1 MPATYTFTAL
11 ETAFLGAASVY
22 QKKLLGW
29 DIVEA
34 GVELRTNVTTP
45 QGLAKYDTNDGPQP
59 YRKQDDFKAGTFT
72 DRTLTAYQSKYD
84 QELDPED
91 FRNTYLATLPEMP
104 FEQYAVDH
112 AGQRF
117 LDALMR
123 NTLWSGV
130 RNGAGTTPADICDGW
145 GTIIAAE
152 ITATNITPVATGVI
166 TSANAVTKVEQVY
179 DASDVILKRMPS
191 KMYCSYTVFRNYM
204 YHYRTLNGFGFKRDE
219 RGKYTLDGT
228 DCELIPVAFM
238 GTSSRLVMTL
248 PGNLVFGTDTG
259 SLSSHPTRHLN
270 LLRNRILFPAG
281 CQIKDIGAE
290 VLKVN
295 DQA

>member
-1 MPATYTFTAL
+1 MPTYTFTNL
-11 ETAFLGAASVY
+11 ETAFVGAASVF
-22 QKKLLGW
+22 QKQLLGW
-29 DIVEA
+29 DIAEA

-45 QGLAKYDTNDGPQP
+45 QALAKYATNDGPQP
-59 YRKQDDFKAGTFT
+59 YRKQDDFDAGTFT
-72 DRTLTAYQSKYD
+72 DRTLTAYQAKYD

-104 FEQYAVDH
+104 FEQYAVEH
-112 AGQRF
+112 AGNRF

-123 NTLWSGV
+123 STLYLGV
-130 RNGAGTTPADICDGW
+130 RNGAGTAAADICDGW

-152 ITATNITPVATGVI
+152 ITATNISPVVTGAI

-179 DASDVILKRMPS
+179 DASDVTMKRMPA
-191 KMYCSYTVFRNYM
+191 KMYCSYSVFRNYM

-219 RGKYTLDGT
+219 KGKYMLDGT
-228 DCELIPVAFM
+228 DCELTPVAFM
-238 GTSSRLVMTL
+238 GTSSRLIMTL

-259 SLSSHPTRHLN
+259 GLTSHPTRHLN

-290 VLKVN
+290 VFVVN